1 MCPNSTSR
9 SGFGPIPATM
19 PIFSQI
25 GDGHVTSGP
34 YLVHFLV
41 LPLLILSLNRYY
53 FGNLKLTLNQVRL
66 SVLKS
71 NKLSA
76 ELQAVKRKL
85 NLSLITF
92 EDANIELGCVH

>member
-1 MCPNSTSR
+1 MYVC
-9 SGFGPIPATM
+9 
-19 PIFSQI
+19 
-25 GDGHVTSGP
+25 
-34 YLVHFLV
+34 YLCLT
-41 LPLLILSLNRYY
+41 RYY

-92 EDANIELGCVH
+92 EDANIELGCLHKSSLFSDHICKNWNQIHSQYMELDW

>member
-1 MCPNSTSR
+1 M
-9 SGFGPIPATM
+9 F
-19 PIFSQI
+19 
-25 GDGHVTSGP
+25 
-34 YLVHFLV
+34 V
-41 LPLLILSLNRYY
+41 LLSVARYY

-92 EDANIELGCVH
+92 EDANIELGCVHSSSLICDKMCKNWNQIHTQEIQA